1 MSQSACSVPKYQK
14 LRRGIIARIK
24 SQLSIKQLFWITF
37 AVLLAVL
44 PQLYRLPLWFLPMT
58 IMVVS
63 YRFYAQL
70 NHVKKGYNIVLML
83 IAVLMLFMII
93 YSQGFGLSREI
104 SVTILITM
112 TVLKLLETYTMRD
125 ALLVVMLCFFV
136 TMTRFL
142 YSQDMFLIFYLFTSA
157 FVTTHALAI
166 LNFEK
171 TEKWF
176 DFSQMK
182 STASSLTIAVP
193 FAILFFLV
201 FPRLG
206 SPIWGSPDIFGE
218 GKSGISDTMSPGSIV
233 KLFMDDSPA
242 FRVTFKDGNIP
253 PNNQLYWRGPVL
265 WNFDGRTWSRKRHNS
280 TRRTIRQYNSNNAIE
295 YQVELE
301 NTGQNYLFGL
311 DYVIDSPKGSFLLPD
326 SLLYSPARVNQLK
339 YYNLKSL
346 LLNKFNQP
354 LSDSAKNDL
363 LVYPEGQN
371 QKTFKMIQQ
380 WRNDGAA
387 DADIINAALQLFNQ
401 DEFYYSFTPPP
412 LEGEVID
419 EFLFES
425 KRGFCEHYAS
435 SFVIMMRMAGI
446 PSRVVTGYQGGVNN
460 GEYLLVKQS
469 DAHAWAEVYLYE
481 ENGSGYW
488 QRVDP
493 TSMVAPERVE
503 RGAREIMEEKRNALD
518 FEWLKNARESMDKYR
533 YQWNQW
539 VRDFNVSKQQAL
551 FRAIG
556 IEHRDGKSLA
566 LMMIGILFSTAILS
580 LIPLWWVKRKRYHSL
595 QKLYLKFTQLA
606 KKNPGLYAFHNQGIE
621 VFAKEFI
628 FHYPTTEQQVNHFVD
643 LYLNARYSNSK
654 VENHANLSHLNRTLQ
669 KLKEKFDNM
678 DSNK

>member
-1 MSQSACSVPKYQK
+1 
-14 LRRGIIARIK
+14 
-24 SQLSIKQLFWITF
+24 
-37 AVLLAVL
+37 
-44 PQLYRLPLWFLPMT
+44 MT

-70 NHVKKGYNIVLML
+70 NHVKRGYNTVLMMIAILVLLL
-83 IAVLMLFMII
+83 IV

-142 YSQDMFLIFYLFTSA
+142 YSQDLMLIFYLFASA

-171 TEKWF
+171 TNKWF
-176 DFSQMK
+176 DTEQMK
-182 STASSLTIAVP
+182 STASSLALAIP
-193 FAILFFLV
+193 FAILLFLV

-218 GKSGISDTMSPGSIV
+218 GKTGISDTMSPGSIV
-233 KLFMDDSPA
+233 ELFMDDSPA
-242 FRVTFKDGNIP
+242 FRVTFKDGQIP
-253 PNNQLYWRGPVL
+253 ANNQLYWRGPVL

-280 TRRTIRQYNSNNAIE
+280 TRRTIRQYSSESAIE

-301 NTGQNYLFGL
+301 STGQNYLFGL
-311 DYVIDSPKGSFLLPD
+311 DYVIDSPRGSFLLPD
-326 SLLYSPARVNQLK
+326 SLLYTPERVNQLK
-339 YYNLKSL
+339 YYDLKSL
-346 LLNKFNQP
+346 LLDRFPQP
-354 LSDSAKNDL
+354 LSEKNKVEL
-363 LVYPEGQN
+363 LSYPEGQN
-371 QKTFKMIQQ
+371 LKTLDLIQRWQKDNA
-380 WRNDGAA
+380 NDLS
-387 DADIINAALQLFNQ
+387 IINKALQLFNQ

-419 EFLFES
+419 QFLFES

-435 SFVIMMRMAGI
+435 TFVIMMRMAGI
-446 PSRVVTGYQGGVNN
+446 PSRVVTGYQGGVDN
-460 GEYLLVKQS
+460 GNYLLVKQS
-469 DAHAWAEVYLYE
+469 DAHAWAEVYLYNE
-481 ENGSGYW
+481 RGTGYW
-488 QRVDP
+488 QRIDP

-503 RGAREIMEEKRNALD
+503 SGAREIMEEKRNALD

-556 IEHRDGKSLA
+556 IENRDGKSLA

-628 FHYPTTEQQVNHFVD
+628 TQYPNTKQHVNHFVD

-669 KLKEKFDNM
+669 KLKEKFGNM
-678 DSNK
+678 DSK